1 MKRNGLRTA
10 FTLVELLVVIAII
23 GILVGLLLP
32 AVQAAREAARRMSC
46 GNNLKQIA
54 LAAHNH
60 ESSFKYFPA
69 WGREFP
75 LNDAYAA
82 SNNPWFAL
90 TGDARRPFGFMGQI
104 LPYFEQGNLYAK
116 FDLKKPLVDPVNLA
130 PPFPLAQNT
139 IEIFGTVP
147 SYVCPS
153 TPDSPS
159 DYGPYFAPL
168 GFPSGQ
174 AYNLARTDY
183 APMRGIHSSLAV
195 CVGLPSANTDNAML
209 GSNDL
214 INKWNVRIG
223 EVPDGLSNTVMIYE
237 IAGKQGIWY
246 RGRNIAVP
254 PALINLNS
262 FYGDWNIARR
272 VRGLSGANPAVP
284 QEPGCSIINVL
295 NADNPYSFHPGGVQ
309 TARGDGS
316 VGFVSA
322 SISPQV
328 FVALLSR
335 DGGEVFD
342 ASNN

>member
-1 MKRNGLRTA
+1 MKKSSFKGG

-46 GNNLKQIA
+46 GNNLKQVA

-60 ESSFKYFPA
+60 ESAFKYFPA

-75 LNDAYAA
+75 LNDAYAS
-82 SNNPWFAL
+82 SNNPWYAL

-104 LPYFEQGNLYAK
+104 LPYFEQGNLFSK

-130 PPFPLAQNT
+130 PPFPMALNT

-153 TPDSPS
+153 TPESPS

-168 GFPSGQ
+168 GFPAGQ

-195 CVGLPSANTDNAML
+195 CVGLPSSNTHNAML

-214 INKWNVRIG
+214 VTNWNVRIG
-223 EVPDGLSNTVMIYE
+223 QIPDGLSNTVMIYE

-246 RGRNIAVP
+246 RGKNLAIP
-254 PALINLNS
+254 PAQINLNS
-262 FYGDWNIARR
+262 FYGDWNIARH
-272 VRGLSGANPAVP
+272 VRGLSGANPANP
-284 QEPGCSIINVL
+284 SEAGCSIINVL
-295 NADNPYSFHPGGVQ
+295 NANNPYSFHPGGVQ

-316 VGFVSA
+316 VAFVSA

-328 FVALLSR
+328 FVALTSR